1 MVIYFITQLLHHS
14 VTIIFTTV
22 SLSVFPLFSGKFS
35 AFPSPYRSRQTIF
48 SAHTDQIYKLLLIFL
63 QAEMLHFLHLPLPL
77 RFHRIY
83 MK

>member
-22 SLSVFPLFSGKFS
+22 SLSVFRLFSGKS
-35 AFPSPYRSRQTIF
+35 SVFPSPYRSQQTTS

-63 QAEMLHFLHLPLPL
+63 QAKMLHFLHLQLPL
-77 RFHRIY
+77 QSHLIY
-83 MK
+83 KK